1 MGRHS
6 IPPSSSGGG
15 ADEPPASDPIG
26 ASEEGTGE
34 LGFRLPE
41 DWDALHGNAPREPRQ
56 RIEDADRSVL
66 SDDDLYD
73 ADGPAPSTYGSESSD
88 DDDVPGGD
96 AVTGAGPITQ
106 GLSTASRRA
115 FSDGEWTGSHRA
127 ITPARRKVSGGVI
140 AALVSVVVVVGVV
153 IGWQFFGSVLSD
165 RSKDAS
171 ARCVSGTLAVPI
183 VVDPSIAD
191 QVGSL
196 ADGYNQSAAPV
207 GDKCI
212 KISVTATEPDAA
224 LAGFSGKWP
233 ERLGA
238 RPAIWIPAS
247 SISEDR
253 LVAAAGSQIV
263 NGDSKSLATS
273 PVVLAV
279 RPQLKDALAA
289 QNWGTLPDLQTNPT
303 GLDGLSLPGWG
314 SLRLA
319 LPTDGNG
326 DATALASE
334 AVASAAAASGPVNTG
349 IGAVH
354 KLIGGA
360 PKLADNKVSTAL
372 DALISAGDPAS
383 APVHAVVT
391 TEQQLYQRAQHTDGA
406 KDKVAAWLPP
416 GAPAVADYPVVLLG
430 GDGVSQEQM
439 GAASEFD
446 RFLRKP
452 DQLNALAKAGFRTDG
467 GSAPHNDVVNL
478 GTLASAL
485 SVGDNATRAAL
496 ANSLGGTGQPTAV
509 TILLD
514 QSMPTDEGG
523 KTRLANVIAAL
534 SDRIKA
540 MPPTSSVG
548 LWTFDGVSGRSELP
562 IAALGDAGAGAGQ
575 SHAAQLLSNLDNQ
588 SSSGGGAVSFT
599 TLRLLY
605 GNAVSN
611 YHDGQANSVLVIT
624 AGPHTDQSLD
634 GQGLKDYIKSAFDQA
649 RPVAVNVIDLGS
661 DPDRSTWEAVAA
673 ITGGSYQNLPTAAG
687 PPMTSAVTAAM
698 P

>member
-15 ADEPPASDPIG
+15 ADEPPASGPIG
-26 ASEEGTGE
+26 ASGDSTGE
-34 LGFRLPE
+34 LGFQLPD

-56 RIEDADRSVL
+56 RSEDPDRAVL

-73 ADGPAPSTYGSESSD
+73 ADGPAPSTYGTESSD

-140 AALVSVVVVVGVV
+140 AALVTVVVVVGVV

-171 ARCVSGTLAVPI
+171 ARCVSGTLAVP
-183 VVDPSIAD
+183 VLADPSIAD
-191 QVGSL
+191 QVSSL
-196 ADGYNQSAAPV
+196 AGSYNQSAAPV

-212 KISVTATEPDAA
+212 KISVKATDADAA

-233 ERLGA
+233 EDLGA

-253 LVAAAGSQIV
+253 LTAAVGDQMI

-273 PVVLAV
+273 PVLLAV
-279 RPQLKDALAA
+279 RPQLKDALSQ

-303 GLDGLSLPGWG
+303 ALDGLGLPGWG
-314 SLRLA
+314 PLRLA
-319 LPTDGNG
+319 VPTGSNG
-326 DATALASE
+326 DAAALASE
-334 AVASAAAASGPVNTG
+334 AVASAAAAGGPVNTG

-360 PKLADNKVSTAL
+360 PKLADNKLSTAL
-372 DALISAGDPAS
+372 DALISANDPAS

-416 GAPAVADYPVVLLG
+416 GAATVADYPVVLLG
-430 GDGVSQEQM
+430 GDGVSQEQI

-446 RFLRKP
+446 RFLHKP
-452 DQLNALAKAGFRTDG
+452 DQLSALAKAGFRTDG
-467 GSAPHNDVVNL
+467 GSAPRSDVMNL
-478 GTLASAL
+478 GTLPAPL
-485 SVGDNATRAAL
+485 SVGDNAARAAL
-496 ANSLGGTGQPTAV
+496 ANSLGGSSQPSAV

-523 KTRLANVIAAL
+523 KTRLANVLAPL

-540 MPPTSSVG
+540 MSPASSVG
-548 LWTFDGVSGRSELP
+548 LWTFDGVAGRSEIPL
-562 IAALGDAGAGAGQ
+562 AALGDANGSQ
-575 SHAAQLLSNLDNQ
+575 THAAQLLSNLDNQ

-605 GNAVSN
+605 GSALSN
-611 YHDGQANSVLVIT
+611 YHEGQANSVLVIT

-634 GQGLKDYIKSAFDQA
+634 GQGLKDYIKSAFDQN

-661 DPDRSTWEAVAA
+661 DPDRSTWEAVAQT
-673 ITGGSYQNLPTAAG
+673 TGGSYQNLPSAAG
-687 PPMTSAVTAAM
+687 LAMASALTSAM